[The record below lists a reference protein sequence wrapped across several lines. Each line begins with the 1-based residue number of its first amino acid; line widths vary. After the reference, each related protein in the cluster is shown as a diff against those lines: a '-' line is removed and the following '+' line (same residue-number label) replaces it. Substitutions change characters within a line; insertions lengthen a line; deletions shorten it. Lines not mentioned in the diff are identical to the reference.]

1 MAAAGEDKRL
11 HDDRSVL
18 LMPERFLVTGAYG
31 CIGAWTVRQLVR
43 EGVEVIG
50 VDAGEDDHRLRELLE
65 ADELAVARF
74 LKADVSDPAQVADM
88 FALDP
93 THVIHLA
100 ALQVPG
106 CRDNPVLGAQ
116 VNVVGTAALF
126 AAALAHGLSSPIV
139 YASSVA
145 AFAVADGEGRV
156 PTDPSGPPETHYGV
170 FKIANEGTARVF
182 ALESSLASIGLRPSV
197 VYGAG
202 RDTGLT
208 SATTNAMRAAAD
220 GSNYTIPFGGSCEFQ
235 FAPDA
240 AAAFIAAARARFTGA
255 AVVNLPGTTL
265 AIEEVVAEIERVV
278 PESAGTIGFEGS
290 PLPFPEAL
298 DSSPFR
304 SVVGTVPVTPFGQ
317 GVAET
322 VAHFRRSVNGPARDG
337 RRAQSLVVRGG
348 RDTATAS
355 DSSNGPRWPL

>member
-1 MAAAGEDKRL
+1 M
-11 HDDRSVL
+11 S
-18 LMPERFLVTGAYG
+18 ERFLVTGAHG

-50 VDAGEDDHRLRELLE
+50 VDAGDDDHRVRELLDAE
-65 ADELAVARF
+65 ELAVARF
-74 LKADVSDPAQVADM
+74 VKADVSDPAQVADM

-116 VNVVGTAALF
+116 VNVVGTTALF

-145 AFAVADGEGRV
+145 AFAAADGEGRV

-182 ALESSLASIGLRPSV
+182 ALEGSLASIGLRPSV

-202 RDTGLT
+202 RDRGLT
-208 SATTNAMRAAAD
+208 SATTAAMRAAAH
-220 GSNYTIPFGGSCEFQ
+220 GSEYTIPFGGSCEFQ

-240 AAAFIAAARARFTGA
+240 AAAFIAAARAPFTGA
-255 AVVNLPGTTL
+255 AVVNIPGTTV
-265 AIEEVVAEIERVV
+265 AIEEVVSEIERVV
-278 PESAGTIGFEGS
+278 PESAGRIGFEGP

-298 DSSPFR
+298 DSRRFS
-304 SVVGTVPVTPFGQ
+304 SVVGTVGMTPFGQ

-322 VAHFRRSVNGPARDG
+322 VRHFRRSVNHASREGRD
-337 RRAQSLVVRGG
+337 AQRLVTRGT
-348 RDTATAS
+348 RDTAAAS
-355 DSSNGPRWPL
+355 DSSTGLPWQL

>member
-1 MAAAGEDKRL
+1 
-11 HDDRSVL
+11 
-18 LMPERFLVTGAYG
+18 MPERFLVTGAYG
-31 CIGAWTVRQLVR
+31 CIGTWTVRQLVR

-50 VDAGEDDHRLRELLE
+50 VDAGDDDHRVRELL
-65 ADELAVARF
+65 DAVEVAAARF
-74 LKADVSDPAQVADM
+74 VKADVSDPAQVADV

-106 CRDNPVLGAQ
+106 CREDPVLGAR

-145 AFAVADGEGRV
+145 AFAAADGEGHV
-156 PTDPSGPPETHYGV
+156 PTDPSGQPETHYGV

-182 ALESSLASIGLRPSV
+182 ALENSLASIGLRPSV
-197 VYGAG
+197 VYGAC

-208 SATTNAMRAAAD
+208 SATTAAMRAAAH

-240 AAAFIAAARARFTGA
+240 AAAFIAAARAPFTGA
-255 AVVNLPGTTL
+255 AVVNIPGTTL

-278 PESAGTIGFEGS
+278 PESAGRIGFEGP

-298 DSSPFR
+298 DSSRFR
-304 SVVGTVPVTPFGQ
+304 SIVGTVGVTPFGQ

-322 VAHFRRSVNGPARDG
+322 VGHFRRSVNRVTRDG
-337 RRAQSLVVRGG
+337 RRAQSLVACGG
-348 RDTATAS
+348 RDTAAAS
-355 DSSNGPRWPL
+355 DSSKGPPWPL

>member
-1 MAAAGEDKRL
+1 
-11 HDDRSVL
+11 
-18 LMPERFLVTGAYG
+18 MPERFLVTGAYG

-50 VDAGEDDHRLRELLE
+50 VDADDDDHRVRELLD
-65 ADELAVARF
+65 ADELAAARF
-74 LKADVSDPAQVADM
+74 VKADVSNPAEVADM

-106 CRDNPVLGAQ
+106 CRENPVLGAQ

-126 AAALAHGLSSPIV
+126 AAALAHGLASPIV

-145 AFAVADGEGRV
+145 AFAAADGDGHA
-156 PTDPSGPPETHYGV
+156 PTDPSGPPATHYGV

-182 ALESSLASIGLRPSV
+182 ALENSLASIGLRPSV
-197 VYGAG
+197 VYGPC

-208 SATTNAMRAAAD
+208 SATTAAMRAAAHD
-220 GSNYTIPFGGSCEFQ
+220 SDYTIPFGGSCEFQ

-240 AAAFIAAARARFTGA
+240 AAAFIAAARAPFAGA
-255 AVVNLPGTTL
+255 AVLNIPGTPL
-265 AIEEVVAEIERVV
+265 AIEEVIAEIERVV
-278 PESAGTIGFEGS
+278 PESAGRIGFEG
-290 PLPFPEAL
+290 PQLPFPPAL
-298 DSSPFR
+298 DSSRFR
-304 SVVGTVPVTPFGQ
+304 SVVGTVRLTPFPQ

-322 VAHFRRSVNGPARDG
+322 VRHFRRSANRAARDVG
-337 RRAQSLVVRGG
+337 HAQSLVACGG
-348 RDTATAS
+348 RHTAAAS
-355 DSSNGPRWPL
+355 DRSKGPPWPL

>member
-1 MAAAGEDKRL
+1 
-11 HDDRSVL
+11 
-18 LMPERFLVTGAYG
+18 MPERFLVTGAYG

-50 VDAGEDDHRLRELLE
+50 VDAGDDDHRVRELLD
-65 ADELAVARF
+65 ADEVAAARF
-74 LKADVSDPAQVADM
+74 VKADVSDPAQVADM

-106 CRDNPVLGAQ
+106 CRENPVLGAQ

-145 AFAVADGEGRV
+145 AFAAADGEGHV
-156 PTDPSGPPETHYGV
+156 PTDPSGQPETHYGV

-182 ALESSLASIGLRPSV
+182 ALENSLASIGLRPSV
-197 VYGAG
+197 VYGAC

-208 SATTNAMRAAAD
+208 SATTAAMRAAAH
-220 GSNYTIPFGGSCEFQ
+220 GSDYTIPFGGACEFQ

-240 AAAFIAAARARFTGA
+240 AAAFIAAARAPFVGA
-255 AVVNLPGTTL
+255 AVLNIPGTPL
-265 AIEEVVAEIERVV
+265 AIEEVIAEIERVV
-278 PESAGTIGFEGS
+278 PESAGRIGFEG
-290 PLPFPEAL
+290 PRLPFPQAL
-298 DSSPFR
+298 DSSQF
-304 SVVGTVPVTPFGQ
+304 SSIVGTVRVTPFGQ

-322 VAHFRRSVNGPARDG
+322 VAHFR
-337 RRAQSLVVRGG
+337 QSANRPTLDVRHVQSGG
-348 RDTATAS
+348 RDTAAAS
-355 DSSNGPRWPL
+355 DRSKGHP

>member
-1 MAAAGEDKRL
+1 M
-11 HDDRSVL
+11 
-18 LMPERFLVTGAYG
+18 
-31 CIGAWTVRQLVR
+31 
-43 EGVEVIG
+43 IG
-50 VDAGEDDHRLRELLE
+50 VDAGDDDHRVRELLD
-65 ADELAVARF
+65 ADELAAARF
-74 LKADVSDPAQVADM
+74 LKADVSDPAQVAGM

-100 ALQVPG
+100 ALQVPD
-106 CRDNPVLGAQ
+106 CRANPVLGAQ
-116 VNVVGTAALF
+116 VNVVGTTALF

-145 AFAVADGEGRV
+145 AFAAADGEAHV
-156 PTDPSGPPETHYGV
+156 PTDPSGQPETHYGV
-170 FKIANEGTARVF
+170 FKIATEGTARVF

-208 SATTNAMRAAAD
+208 SATTNAMRAAAR
-220 GSNYTIPFGGSCEFQ
+220 GSDYTIPFGGSCELQ

-240 AAAFIAAARARFTGA
+240 AAAFIAAARTPFTGA
-255 AVVNLPGTTL
+255 AVVNIPGTTL

-278 PESAGTIGFEGS
+278 PESAGRIGFEGP

-298 DSSPFR
+298 DSSRFR
-304 SVVGTVPVTPFGQ
+304 SIVGTVGVTPFAQ

-322 VAHFRRSVNGPARDG
+322 IRHFRRTLP
-337 RRAQSLVVRGG
+337 
-348 RDTATAS
+348 
-355 DSSNGPRWPL
+355 

>member
-1 MAAAGEDKRL
+1 
-11 HDDRSVL
+11 
-18 LMPERFLVTGAYG
+18 MPERFLVTGAYG

-50 VDAGEDDHRLRELLE
+50 ADASDDDHRVRELLD
-65 ADELAVARF
+65 ADELAAARF
-74 LKADVSDPAQVADM
+74 VTADVSDPAGVGDM
-88 FALDP
+88 FAFEP

-106 CRDNPVLGAQ
+106 CREDPVLGAQ

-126 AAALAHGLSSPIV
+126 AAAVTHGLSSPIV

-145 AFAVADGEGRV
+145 AFAESDGNGQVA
-156 PTDPSGPPETHYGV
+156 TDPSGQPGTHYGV

-197 VYGAG
+197 VYGAC

-208 SATTNAMRAAAD
+208 SATTAAMRAAAHGFD
-220 GSNYTIPFGGSCEFQ
+220 YTIPFGGSCAFQ
-235 FAPDA
+235 FAPDV
-240 AAAFIAAARARFTGA
+240 AAAFIAAARVPFSGA
-255 AVVNLPGTTL
+255 AVVNIPGTTL

-278 PESAGTIGFEGS
+278 PESAGRIGFEGP

-298 DSSPFR
+298 DSSRF
-304 SVVGTVPVTPFGQ
+304 SSLLGTVPVTPFGQ

-322 VAHFRRSVNGPARDG
+322 VRHFRQPVTRATRDG
-337 RRAQSLVVRGG
+337 RRAQNPVACG
-348 RDTATAS
+348 RRATAAAPE
-355 DSSNGPRWPL
+355 SSKGPAWPL

>member
-1 MAAAGEDKRL
+1 MTPP
-11 HDDRSVL
+11 DDRRQPPEL
-18 LMPERFLVTGAYG
+18 ERFLVTGAYG

-50 VDAGEDDHRLRELLE
+50 VDAGDDDHRVRELLGPGELE
-65 ADELAVARF
+65 AARF
-74 LKADVSDPAQVADM
+74 LKADVSDPAQVADT
-88 FALDP
+88 FALEP

-116 VNVVGTAALF
+116 VNVVGTVALF

-145 AFAVADGEGRV
+145 AFDAADGEGHI
-156 PTDPSGPPETHYGV
+156 PTHPSGHPDTHYGV

-182 ALESSLASIGLRPSV
+182 ALENSLASIGLRPSV

-202 RDTGLT
+202 RDSGLT
-208 SATTNAMRAAAD
+208 SATTAAMRAAAH
-220 GSNYTIPFGGSCEFQ
+220 GSDYTIPFGGSCELQ

-240 AAAFIAAARARFTGA
+240 AAAFIAAARAPFTGA
-255 AVVNLPGTTL
+255 VVINIPGTTV
-265 AIEEVVAEIERVV
+265 AVEELIAEIERVV
-278 PESAGTIGFEGS
+278 PESAGRIGFEGP

-298 DSSPFR
+298 DSSEFR
-304 SVVGTVPVTPFGQ
+304 SLVGTVGVTPLGQ

-322 VAHFRRSVNGPARDG
+322 VAHFRRSADRTARDG
-337 RRAQSLVVRGG
+337 RPPQS
-348 RDTATAS
+348 
-355 DSSNGPRWPL
+355 